1 MDGVS
6 ADEEDGGLPR
16 RLHPVVADGAVAEEL
31 VLDALVVPLR
41 LDAHADVAGGAVE
54 GVDVQAEAV
63 ATDLAVGTVVSMKER
78 VAVVDMNWL
87 MDASLHQKWQ
97 MAQ

>member
-63 ATDLAVGTVVSMKER
+63 ATDLAVGAVVSMKER
-78 VAVVDMNWL
+78 WGR
-87 MDASLHQKWQ
+87 WI
-97 MAQ
+97 